1 MKTNCLQAL
10 FVLLATSH
18 SFAQKTLAPALQP
31 YTDGWSY
38 HVKRMFNH
46 AGFDLQAAAV
56 NQISTDS
63 HLQLDSTKTAHYDG
77 STAPGDSLLFARST
91 YEYLTA
97 DTKQETNFLYG
108 NDGWQPLN
116 RTTLIHDEQF
126 RLVYAHTEVYDADTR
141 TYLPDSKMDIFPHGD
156 SQDLLDSL
164 FVHQWD
170 AGAGGWRLV
179 LATRNTFAGP
189 DRLWESISSLDD
201 QGTLNT
207 FVDAYSYDANDD
219 NHLVETYAVTGN
231 TERLIGRTDR
241 KYAEH
246 RLIEETVFAYDGV
259 DYQALRRTNRAYTL
273 FGKVRKNME
282 FEWSNA
288 IGNWRL
294 AMVHDYAYDNAQR
307 LSTKYITYLKPDGY
321 EEREAIAYAY
331 VESENLRQETLLRWD
346 DDLFDWVLNSK
357 KHYYYKS
364 LVPTRPTPQPV
375 QALPVSPNPTTGVA
389 RLQLDTES
397 NVQVFDLSGQLLQS
411 RIVQPGETLD
421 LTQLPTGTY
430 FVTAQHG
437 ADMFRGKI
445 VKL

>member
-1 MKTNCLQAL
+1 MKTYCLQAL
-10 FVLLATSH
+10 FVLLATSQ

-38 HVKRMFNH
+38 NVKRMFNH
-46 AGFDLQAAAV
+46 AGFDLKAATV

-63 HLQLDSTKTAHYDG
+63 HLQLDSTKTAHYSG
-77 STAPGDSLLFARST
+77 STAPGDSLPFARST
-91 YEYLTA
+91 YEYLSA
-97 DTKQETNFLYG
+97 DTKRETNFLYG
-108 NDGWQPLN
+108 TDGWQPLN
-116 RTTLIHDEQF
+116 RTTLIHDEQR
-126 RLVYAHTEVYDADTR
+126 RLVYAHTEVYDTDTR
-141 TYLPDSKMDIFPHGD
+141 AYLPDSKMDVFPHGD

-170 AGAGGWRLV
+170 SGAGGWRLV
-179 LATRNTFAGP
+179 LATRNTFAGQ
-189 DRLWESISSLDD
+189 DHLWESASSLEVS
-201 QGTLNT
+201 GATNT
-207 FVDAYSYDANDD
+207 FVDRYSYDANDD
-219 NHLVETYAVTGN
+219 NHLVETFTVAGN
-231 TERLIGRTDR
+231 GEQLIGRTDR

-246 RLIEETVFAYDGV
+246 RLIEETVFAYDGF
-259 DYQALRRTNRAYTL
+259 DYEALRRTNRAYNL
-273 FGKVRKNME
+273 AGMVRKNME
-282 FEWSNA
+282 FEWSKA

-294 AMVHDYAYDNAQR
+294 AIVHDYAYDNQQR
-307 LSTKYITYLKPDGY
+307 LSTKYVTYLKPDGY

-331 VESENLRQETLLRWD
+331 VEGENLRQETLLRWD

-375 QALPVSPNPTTGVA
+375 QVLPVSPNPTTGIA
-389 RLQLDTES
+389 RLQLETES
-397 NVQVFDLSGQLLQS
+397 SVQVFNLSGQLLQS
-411 RIVQPGETLD
+411 RVIQAGDVLD

-430 FVTAQHG
+430 LVTAQHG